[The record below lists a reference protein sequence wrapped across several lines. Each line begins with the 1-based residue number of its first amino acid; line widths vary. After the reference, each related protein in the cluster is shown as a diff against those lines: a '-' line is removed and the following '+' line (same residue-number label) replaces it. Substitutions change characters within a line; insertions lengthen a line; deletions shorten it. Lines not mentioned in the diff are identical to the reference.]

1 MIFYDTEA
9 KWYRFTLR
17 FLKLSSLWRAF
28 KLGAFFGIYAFIVR
42 LACTHF
48 EIEFIIS
55 RRVFETLATLFTILI
70 VLRTTQAYN
79 RWWEARQTW
88 GALVN
93 SSRNLAIYIDRFL
106 PDGSKKA
113 KDALALHIANFSNA
127 LAYHLRDEAPKP
139 HYYGLEKKIEKELDK
154 GLSHPIVF
162 SSAILGEI
170 KEQYSQG
177 KIDGNE
183 LLILGE
189 HHGKFIDILG
199 INERIKKAPIPFSY
213 IALIKTLIFSFGF
226 LAPFQEINSV
236 ETTVIPI
243 FLTIIMTLVI
253 LLEIIAAEIE
263 DPFET
268 RENDLPLI
276 QMANVISKDVFNILG
291 QKEHIPRTTE
301 MKPFQKVI

>member
-9 KWYRFTLR
+9 KWYRFLLR

-28 KLGAFFGIYAFIVR
+28 KLGAFFGVYAFLIR
-42 LACTHF
+42 LAFDHF
-48 EIEFIIS
+48 DIEFTLS

-93 SSRNLAIYIDRFL
+93 CSRNLAIYIDRFL
-106 PDGSKKA
+106 PEGSKKA
-113 KDALALHIANFSNA
+113 KDTLALHIANFFNA

-139 HYYGLEKKIEKELDK
+139 EYYALDKEIEKELDQE
-154 GLSHPIVF
+154 LSHPIVF
-162 SSAILGEI
+162 SSAIIREI
-170 KEQYSQG
+170 KEQYKKG

-213 IALIKTLIFSFGF
+213 IALIKTIILSFGF
-226 LAPFQEINSV
+226 LAPLQEINSV
-236 ETTVIPI
+236 EVNVIPV

-253 LLEIIAAEIE
+253 LLEILAAEIE

-291 QKEHIPRTTE
+291 QKEHNPRTTE